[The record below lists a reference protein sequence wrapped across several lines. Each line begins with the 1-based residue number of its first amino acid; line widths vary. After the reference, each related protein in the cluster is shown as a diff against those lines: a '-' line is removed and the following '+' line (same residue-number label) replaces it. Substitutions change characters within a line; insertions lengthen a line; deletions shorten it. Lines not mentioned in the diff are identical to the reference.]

1 MKYGNLSLIKLVLL
15 ITLVMASA
23 CSIFQEG
30 ERIAELNN
38 KSLNPQGM
46 LSFEGSVFVASTK
59 PSTALWQLAGWQI
72 AKNSITVADN
82 PVPVDCTLYPH
93 EGVEDQWIGSCTGS
107 TLIPSDGASHIAV
120 MHTPPGGNTILVQVA
135 PTPDK

>member
-1 MKYGNLSLIKLVLL
+1 MNYVNLLLIKLVLL
-15 ITLVMASA
+15 IILVMASA

-30 ERIAELNN
+30 KSISELNN

-59 PSTALWQLAGWQI
+59 PTTALWQQAGWQI
-72 AKNSITVADN
+72 AKNSTIVADN
-82 PVPVDCTLYPH
+82 QVPVDCTLYPH
-93 EGVEDQWIGSCTGS
+93 DGVEDQWIGSCTGS

-120 MHTPPGGNTILVQVA
+120 MHTPPGGDTILVQVA